1 MGTVRQGRNVS
12 LVCRVKADP
21 AAEISSFF
29 CSAENKA
36 GKSMAN
42 YTVQVEPYRSDT
54 LVMEMKM
61 EHFIAVSVCVITIL
75 LLLMVIVTILLVKIA
90 RRHLDSREDKARV
103 KAVTVS

>member
-1 MGTVRQGRNVS
+1 MVEQYEGSLGTRS
-12 LVCRVKADP
+12 ELVITNTS
-21 AAEISSFF
+21 ISENGSFL

-42 YTVQVEPYRSDT
+42 YTVHVEPYRSGT

-75 LLLMVIVTILLVKIA
+75 VLLMVIVTILLVKIA
-90 RRHLDSREDKARV
+90 RKHLDTETNDNK
-103 KAVTVS
+103 